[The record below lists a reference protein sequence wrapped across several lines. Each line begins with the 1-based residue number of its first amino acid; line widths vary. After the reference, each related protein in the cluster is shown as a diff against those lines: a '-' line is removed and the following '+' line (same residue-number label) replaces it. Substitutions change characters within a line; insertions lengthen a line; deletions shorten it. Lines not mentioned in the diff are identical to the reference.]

1 MRQSEKL
8 NKRLKEIE
16 SDAVQGIKDFFRLSE
31 SGRYVFNEP
40 FGSILNETI
49 SVNGVLVERSL
60 KDGQTFYLIGENEDG
75 EEFHEDRIGECNVQD
90 LILVLIELENKKY
103 GFEKSN

>member
-8 NKRLKEIE
+8 NKRLKKIE
-16 SDAVQGIKDFFRLSE
+16 SDAFQGIKDFFRLIE

-49 SVNGVLVERSL
+49 SVNGVLVEWSL
-60 KDGQTFYLIGENEDG
+60 EDGQTFYLIGENEDG
-75 EEFHEDRIGECNVQD
+75 EEFYEDRIEECNVQD
-90 LILVLIELENKKY
+90 LILVLIELENKEY